1 MKTTNLRHTN
11 GARSRRWF
19 RRRRRPQDPMLVL
32 SMSIFNSGRS
42 WERIFDV
49 IPRRENVWA

>member
-1 MKTTNLRHTN
+1 MKTTNSKNTNAAKPRKSLRP
-11 GARSRRWF
+11 RSR
-19 RRRRRPQDPMLVL
+19 PHDPMLVF

-42 WERIFDV
+42 WDRIFDV

>member
-1 MKTTNLRHTN
+1 MKTTNLRN
-11 GARSRRWF
+11 LNAAKSRKSL
-19 RRRRRPQDPMLVL
+19 RPRPRPHDPMLVL

-42 WERIFDV
+42 WDRIFDV

>member
-1 MKTTNLRHTN
+1 MKTTNLRKTN
-11 GARSRRWF
+11 AAKSRKSF
-19 RRRRRPQDPMLVL
+19 RVRPRPHDPMLVF

-42 WERIFDV
+42 WDRIFDV